1 MGRWNSKTKNISEFD
16 IDWVSSSHG
25 FNASSH
31 NSHHLPSFSILCNLQ
46 TNNFDIRKFAVIES
60 YLMSTRNPPRHDHI
74 VLVLCNIFWYVE
86 EVKIWFTSIVWQGK
100 WRTRRTGSP
109 NKSETINGL
118 PGGPVSSHSRSISS
132 TSRLSVSSSY
142 SLTTTTAA
150 AATSAAILLD
160 IYAFSRVKTKNIQ
173 VVMSFYLFLDIYVF
187 IFLLL
192 ERDFL
197 DLLVVI
203 SWSHVVMSCI
213 YREIETTRQIY
224 KGYRNLFII

>member
-31 NSHHLPSFSILCNLQ
+31 NSHHLSSFSILCNLH
-46 TNNFDIRKFAVIES
+46 TNNFDIRKFAVIDS
-60 YLMSTRNPPRHDHI
+60 YLMSTRNPPRHVHI

-86 EVKIWFTSIVWQGK
+86 EVKIWFTSIVWHGK

-109 NKSETINGL
+109 NKSETITGL
-118 PGGPVSSHSRSISS
+118 PCGPVSSHSRSISS

-160 IYAFSRVKTKNIQ
+160 IYAFSRVETKNSK
-173 VVMSFYLFLDIYVF
+173 VVMSFYFFGYIYMCLFTFVGEGFSWF
-187 IFLLL
+187 IGGYKL
-192 ERDFL
+192 ELCRD
-197 DLLVVI
+197 
-203 SWSHVVMSCI
+203 VMYI
-213 YREIETTRQIY
+213 
-224 KGYRNLFII
+224 